1 MYKIFHFQ
9 RYLRGGVDFKKEAR
23 DPDHAHSN
31 GIPVFTTTTIPAS
44 SALEI
49 LLGVPKF

>member
-9 RYLRGGVDFKKEAR
+9 RYLRRVDFKNEAR